1 MKRSRLNLFRAT
13 SMTISILGVLM
24 VVFTIAIFVY
34 IGIEGISSQVSTNID
49 KGTAYDELAL
59 LKSEYGTLKMSYDNL
74 KDEISG
80 LKNKDINDAYVD
92 AELELVKADSA
103 ISDVESALYADK
115 PIDEVNSRLYTAK
128 KQLQKAKMSLSDVRS
143 MI

>member
-24 VVFTIAIFVY
+24 VIFTIAIFAY
-34 IGIEGISSQVSTNID
+34 IGFEGISSQVSSNID
-49 KGTAYDELAL
+49 KGTAYDELAV
-59 LKSEYGTLKMSYDNL
+59 LKSEYGTLKMGYDNL
-74 KDEISG
+74 KDEIKG
-80 LKNKDINDAYVD
+80 LNNKDINEAYVN

-128 KQLQKAKMSLSDVRS
+128 KQLQKAKTSLSDVRS
-143 MI
+143 MF